1 MYKRQSKACFFII
14 PQQSGDAGNGS
25 MAALE
30 LCLLELVENVS
41 CDFRHRLCPET
52 IYCRLKLG
60 QWGCGILCNL
70 RLPLILAFNTIYF
83 CIHVSDLCQSSN
95 PSKQLGVVR
104 AGRSLTHV
112 DGRRGRYYACMWTEV
127 RYSRH
132 RGCCR

>member
-1 MYKRQSKACFFII
+1 
-14 PQQSGDAGNGS
+14 

-60 QWGCGILCNL
+60 QWGCGVLCNL

-83 CIHVSDLCQSSN
+83 CIHVNDLCQSSN
-95 PSKQLGVVR
+95 SSKTAGCGEGWAFVDACGRSTRSILCMYVDRSDTADTGVV
-104 AGRSLTHV
+104 AV
-112 DGRRGRYYACMWTEV
+112 EE
-127 RYSRH
+127 
-132 RGCCR
+132 